1 MRGYFDTIGSNWGVN
16 HTLGQ
21 VTVFQNHTLIVL
33 YGIMG
38 LKTLTSIVR
47 RDSTI
52 LSFSLVEDNTIHL
65 IQSSRSHWRLKYLH
79 SKKERP
85 KLATTK
91 RKSKKERP
99 KGEFYICFLC
109 LVFDIQY

>member
-1 MRGYFDTIGSNWGVN
+1 MRGYFDTIGSNWGVH

-21 VTVFQNHTLIVL
+21 VTIFQNHTLIVL

-52 LSFSLVEDNTIHL
+52 LYFPLAEDNTIHL

-79 SKKERP
+79 SKK
-85 KLATTK
+85 KDQKA
-91 RKSKKERP
+91 S
-99 KGEFYICFLC
+99 FIF
-109 LVFDIQY
+109 VFCV